1 MDRRT
6 FLGTLAGGF
15 LTAPVAGGA
24 QQTEKVFRIGY
35 LSGNSAESDTDLR
48 SAFRQGFA
56 ELGYVEGGSAC
67 SSSAGLSLGPT
78 ARTVGSRS
86 TPRSS
91 R

>member
-35 LSGNSAESDTDLR
+35 LSGNSAESDT
-48 SAFRQGFA
+48 A